1 MCPAINEDGLEAFE
15 LAPWE
20 VDVAS
25 DDDWAAAA
33 SRALV
38 TNGFCVL
45 RGKCVSEELCER
57 CGEAAVSRLAA
68 LLERARARGLDPE
81 RGDSSRF
88 SELCQRMHSRRFDV
102 RLPPLHRATHARSI
116 GGLGEDERALWAS
129 LQVAADRWAWP
140 VLRAS
145 MLLSHEESGIDGRI
159 DSAGAVVALPG
170 AAAQDFHADG
180 SLPGLVNCFVAL
192 VPTTPHNGPTE
203 FQPGSHDPVD
213 FAFAPPP
220 WQDEAQVA
228 PVAPCL
234 ARGEILLFQYRV
246 KHRGCANASA
256 VPRPVG
262 YLVYAQHGAQDDY
275 NFPTDSSL
283 FDEHD
288 RLESGLG

>member
-1 MCPAINEDGLEAFE
+1 MCAVAAAHLNDEGLESFE

-25 DDDWAAAA
+25 DDDWATTA

-38 TNGFCVL
+38 VNGFCVL
-45 RGKCVSEELCER
+45 RGALVPEELCER
-57 CGEAAVSRLAA
+57 CSEAALGRLAA

-88 SELCQRMHSRRFDV
+88 TELCQRMHSSRFDV
-102 RLPPLHRATHARSI
+102 RLPPLHRATHAQTI
-116 GGLGEDERALWAS
+116 AGLGAGERGTWAS

-170 AAAQDFHADG
+170 AAAQAFHADG
-180 SLPGLVNCFVAL
+180 ALPGLVNCFVAL

-203 FQPGSHDPVD
+203 FLPGSHAPVE

-220 WQDEAQVA
+220 WQDEAELA

-234 ARGEILLFQYRV
+234 AVGEIVLFQYRV
-246 KHRGCANASA
+246 KHRGRANTSA
-256 VPRPVG
+256 VPRPLA
-262 YLVYAQHGAQDDY
+262 YLVYAQHGVADDY
-275 NFPTDSSL
+275 NFPAENSL
-283 FDEHD
+283 FDA
-288 RLESGLG
+288 